1 MALKSNIFLVEWV
14 DPDRLAEIVTS
25 GMEKM
30 LVIDSRSFLEYNTCH
45 VMHSVNVVC
54 SKIIKRRLQQDKI
67 SVKDFL
73 INTCRV
79 EADESF
85 EVFVYDQGTNNVSEL
100 SPDCFV
106 YILLNKLAGVF
117 RAVSLIRGGFLEFQ
131 ASYPSLCEDETRK
144 CPSLTSLSQPCLSVN
159 NLGPTRILPFLYLGS
174 QNDAINREVLKDHD
188 ITYELNVST
197 NCPKPDFIMDHQFMR
212 IPVND
217 NYSEKLLP
225 HFNKAFHFLD
235 KVRQAN
241 GCVLVHCLAG
251 ISRSPTIAIAY
262 VMRHLRVS
270 SEEAYRYVKSKRA
283 SISPNFNFLGQLLE
297 YEKQL
302 QVELAKDNLLPGSLS
317 GSSTAPPFVNGH
329 KRQCLTDVRSSNKL
343 ALDLPSPNLTPV
355 LNKSGSG
362 DLSPTSGLARLNFGE
377 ENIEKVNDTPVQE
390 RHIQLRSDERR
401 IGNLELTVSASSTQ
415 REKRC
420 VSELF
425 LRKTSSIKELID
437 ENPIQETSPFTW
449 DDQND
454 CQSENNNNRS
464 PDLTVDDKSSS
475 ASSSADSGY
484 EMMLDE
490 KRFRLRRPLFP
501 AKTNRANHKDSG
513 LRKTDDPGYNSTE
526 NISKNSVIQLGTT
539 SGQTTKSSFT
549 RLEIFPTS
557 NLEALPKPHEIYHE
571 VVETGAGCDTF
582 KVATMNEYN
591 VGDKTKEDGLY
602 RAQSCPGILNCFYH
616 SPSTPAVSPLMVALR
631 SVGSLR
637 RKMKRNAEPCLTRGV
652 ERVVNWNR
660 YSWGNLDFGKLERL
674 LNSDSCPDFGQI
686 TSPDNSPKTEK
697 RVPSIIKVS

>member
-1 MALKSNIFLVEWV
+1 MAQQSNMFLVEWV
-14 DPDRLAEIVTS
+14 EPDRLAEIVNS

-45 VMHSVNVVC
+45 VMNSVNVVC

-73 INTCRV
+73 VNTCRV
-79 EADESF
+79 EADETF
-85 EVFVYDQGTNNVSEL
+85 EVFVYDQGTNNVTEL

-117 RAVSLIRGGFLEFQ
+117 SSVSLLRGGFLEFQ

-174 QNDAINREVLKDHD
+174 QNDAINRDVLKDHD

-302 QVELAKDNLLPGSLS
+302 QAELAKDGLLTGSLS
-317 GSSTAPPFVNGH
+317 GPSTAPPFVNGY
-329 KRQCLTDVRSSNKL
+329 KRQCLTDVRSGNKL
-343 ALDLPSPNLTPV
+343 TLDLPTATLTSTANNP
-355 LNKSGSG
+355 GSG
-362 DLSPTSGLARLNFGE
+362 DLSPTSGLARLSFGD
-377 ENIEKVNDTPVQE
+377 ENIDKMNDIPPQE
-390 RHIQLRSDERR
+390 RIQLRNDERKVSK
-401 IGNLELTVSASSTQ
+401 LELTVTSNGNQ

-425 LRKTSSIKELID
+425 LRKTTSIKDLID
-437 ENPIQETSPFTW
+437 EKNLIEEVSPFNFDHQT
-449 DDQND
+449 
-454 CQSENNNNRS
+454 ENNKNSN
-464 PDLTVDDKSSS
+464 LELAVDEKISSS

-501 AKTNRANHKDSG
+501 AKANRANHRESG

-526 NISKNSVIQLGTT
+526 NISKGSALQLGTT
-539 SGQTTKSSFT
+539 SCQTTKSSLS
-549 RLEIFPTS
+549 RLEIFSAS
-557 NLEALPKPHEIYHE
+557 NSVALSHQTENRQESVAVGRDNNCKDVASKNEI
-571 VVETGAGCDTF
+571 
-582 KVATMNEYN
+582 N
-591 VGDKTKEDGLY
+591 VCAKTKEDGLY

-616 SPSTPAVSPLMVALR
+616 SPNSPAVSPLMVALR
-631 SVGSLR
+631 SAGSLR
-637 RKMKRNAEPCLTRGV
+637 RKLKRNVEPCFARGM
-652 ERVVNWNR
+652 ERVVGWNR

-686 TSPDNSPKTEK
+686 TSPDNAPSGDK
-697 RVPSIIKVS
+697 RVPSVIKVS